1 MQIKIDIE
9 VKPEELRRFLG
20 LPDVTGL
27 QEELIAF
34 LREKVESA
42 GDFDPAA
49 FVKGN
54 FDTLRKSQAWQRLLS
69 AAKARAESS
78 RGGTAEDTAPAKPR
92 SSRTGSNGPKSK
104 SVSARRPRKK
114 TGTPKTDRN

>member
-1 MQIKIDIE
+1 MQIRIEIE

-20 LPDVTGL
+20 LPDVAGL

-34 LREKVESA
+34 LREKVGSA

-69 AAKARAESS
+69 VAKARAEAS
-78 RGGTAEDTAPAKPR
+78 RGDTAEDVASSKPR
-92 SSRTGSNGPKSK
+92 SSRSGSDSTKSK
-104 SVSARRPRKK
+104 SSSTRRSRRTSTPKK
-114 TGTPKTDRN
+114 TQS

>member
-1 MQIKIDIE
+1 MQIKIEIE

-20 LPDVTGL
+20 LPDVAGL

-34 LREKVESA
+34 LREKVGSA

-54 FDTLRKSQAWQRLLS
+54 LDTLRKSQAWQRLLS
-69 AAKARAESS
+69 AAKARAEAG
-78 RGGTAEDTAPAKPR
+78 REPAGKGEPPPK
-92 SSRTGSNGPKSK
+92 SSRTQAASK
-104 SVSARRPRKK
+104 SSSSSRRTRVSKS
-114 TGTPKTDRN
+114 TGKPSKSGG